1 MHLVH
6 LGLDGSLLS
15 ENLME
20 VQRTFF
26 FSNKWEYHYK
36 KNIKMP
42 KNAEKKHKDAN
53 TKNIKMPN
61 KKEHK
66 DGKKELLRNL
76 TKQCT
81 FTNIAIELIKAIQL
95 Y

>member
-1 MHLVH
+1 
-6 LGLDGSLLS
+6 
-15 ENLME
+15 
-20 VQRTFF
+20 
-26 FSNKWEYHYK
+26 
-36 KNIKMP
+36 MP

-81 FTNIAIELIKAIQL
+81 FNNIAIELIKAIQL